1 MTSYAGLIWRMTT
14 PRIDDRGTF
23 TPSGINRMVDKFTD
37 EVAKSAQRSATLATR
52 ATVDALGPNTR
63 PNPGPRSGRNH
74 SNRLKSV
81 LQWNVTPDGA
91 VEFDQNRANA
101 QNRYWIIQEIGT
113 GSRATVRV
121 GGSKNPQGRAKTG
134 ADYIRTV
141 PAQRGRLISRGL
153 AFGTRNG
160 VYAHPNQ
167 SVRNQQLYLA
177 SKLRGVPSPR
187 GQLVINR
194 EISGRHFVKK
204 GGQQGFRA
212 YQTSVIAAAQQAF
225 AGHPYRP

>member
-1 MTSYAGLIWRMTT
+1 MSNYVGVIGRMM
-14 PRIDDRGTF
+14 PRLEDRGALK
-23 TPSGINRMVDKFTD
+23 PSSIRRMVEKFTT
-37 EVAKSAQRSATLATR
+37 EVEKSAQRSAVLATR
-52 ATVDALGPNTR
+52 ATVDALGPNLR
-63 PNPGPRSGRNH
+63 PNPGPRAGRNH
-74 SNRLKSV
+74 SNRLKTV
-81 LQWNVTPDGA
+81 LQWRVTATGD

-113 GSRATVRV
+113 NARATMRV
-121 GGSKNPQGRAKTG
+121 GGSKNPRGRARSG
-134 ADYIRTV
+134 ADYIRTI

-153 AFGTRNG
+153 AFGTNNG
-160 VYAHPNQ
+160 VYAYPG
-167 SVRNQQLYLA
+167 SARNQQLYLA

-187 GQLVINR
+187 TQLVISK

-212 YQTSVIAAAQQAF
+212 YQTSVIAAARQAF